1 MEILYV
7 TLDALQAPL
16 QVTTVM
22 KAAATLLG
30 MYTGPPPVPLPPPL
44 PHGKIH
50 LSVEQQ
56 SSVRGICEMC
66 MWRVHEIAPSA
77 TSTQLVVHAM
87 PADAPARRGGTL
99 SNSCT
104 QFPLETVIQLLKE
117 AGVDL
122 QADVSGIVS
131 GKPSEAAAP
140 DADNLD
146 FVNMPAT
153 FDYEG
158 DETAWCQGQP
168 PGEVEPQMS
177 DLELSDGDSDNF
189 VGSILGGWS

>member
-1 MEILYV
+1 
-7 TLDALQAPL
+7 
-16 QVTTVM
+16 
-22 KAAATLLG
+22 
-30 MYTGPPPVPLPPPL
+30 
-44 PHGKIH
+44 
-50 LSVEQQ
+50 
-56 SSVRGICEMC
+56 